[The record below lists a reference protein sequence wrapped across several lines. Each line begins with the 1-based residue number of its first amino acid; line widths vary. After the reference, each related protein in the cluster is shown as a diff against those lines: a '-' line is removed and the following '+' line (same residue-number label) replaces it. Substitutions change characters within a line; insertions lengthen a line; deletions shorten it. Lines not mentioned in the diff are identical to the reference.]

1 MKIAAIDIGT
11 NAVKSKIFDTSSNLI
26 SFNESIRTPTRLG
39 TDVFVDGLLSK
50 VSIEKLVSSLKKY
63 QDYFN
68 SNQIEFYEIVA
79 TSAFRDT
86 KNSEDA
92 RRLVENEIEHPI
104 RVISG
109 LEEAS
114 LMALNPKIKKNDPKL
129 YADLGGGSLEFFY
142 YLDGKKKIKSFQL
155 GAVRNMLRKDKPDE
169 WKKLNAW
176 LNKLPSFN
184 TVVGI
189 GGNIRSFLKI
199 HNQDKITKKEF
210 IRLKDELNKLTFSE
224 KISKHD
230 LSEDRADVID
240 YAMSIYEFVLNRLD
254 VKNIRSTKWG
264 VSDSI
269 AVKLYHE
276 LYSNQFQ
283 IKN

>member
-39 TDVFVDGLLSK
+39 TDVFVDGQLSK
-50 VSIEKLVSSLKKY
+50 ASIKKLVSSLKKY
-63 QDYFN
+63 QNYFN
-68 SNQIEFYEIVA
+68 KHQIEFYEIVA

-86 KNSEDA
+86 KNSEEA
-92 RRLVENEIEHPI
+92 RRAVENEIEHPI

-114 LMALNPKIKKNDPKL
+114 LMALNPKIKKNDLKL

-169 WKKLNAW
+169 WKKLNVW

-224 KISKHD
+224 KIMKYD

-240 YAMSIYEFVLNRLD
+240 YAMSIYEFVLNRIN

-276 LYSNQFQ
+276 LYSNKFQ

>member
-39 TDVFVDGLLSK
+39 TDVFVDGLLTSA
-50 VSIEKLVSSLKKY
+50 SIEKLVTSLKKY

-68 SNQIEFYEIVA
+68 RNQIEFYEIVA

-86 KNSEDA
+86 QNSEDA

-155 GAVRNMLRKDKPDE
+155 GAVRNMLRKDRPDE
-169 WKKLNAW
+169 WKKLNIW

-199 HNQDKITKKEF
+199 HNQDKITKEEF
-210 IRLKDELNKLTFSE
+210 IKLKDELNKLTYSE
-224 KISKHD
+224 KISKYE

-240 YAMSIYEFVLNRLD
+240 YAMSIYEFVLNRIN

-276 LYSNQFQ
+276 LYSNKFQ

>member
-39 TDVFVDGLLSK
+39 TDVFVDGLLSSA
-50 VSIEKLVSSLKKY
+50 SIEKLVTSLKKY
-63 QDYFN
+63 QDYFGR
-68 SNQIEFYEIVA
+68 NQIEFYEIVA

-155 GAVRNMLRKDKPDE
+155 GAVRNMLRKDRPDE
-169 WKKLNAW
+169 WKKLNVW

-199 HNQDKITKKEF
+199 HNQDKITKEEF
-210 IRLKDELNKLTFSE
+210 IKLKDELNKLTFSE
-224 KISKHD
+224 KISKYD

-240 YAMSIYEFVLNRLD
+240 YAMSIYEFVLNRTN

-276 LYSNQFQ
+276 LYSNKFQ

>member
-39 TDVFVDGLLSK
+39 TDVFVDGLLTSA
-50 VSIEKLVSSLKKY
+50 SIEKLVTSLKKY

-68 SNQIEFYEIVA
+68 RNQIEFYEIVA

-86 KNSEDA
+86 KNSEEA
-92 RRLVENEIEHPI
+92 RRAVENEIEHPI

-114 LMALNPKIKKNDPKL
+114 LMALNPKIKKNDLKL

-155 GAVRNMLRKDKPDE
+155 GAVRNMLRKDRPDE
-169 WKKLNAW
+169 WKKLNVW

-199 HNQDKITKKEF
+199 HNRDKITKKEF
-210 IRLKDELNKLTFSE
+210 IRLKDELNKLTYSE
-224 KISKHD
+224 KISMYE

-240 YAMSIYEFVLNRLD
+240 YAMSIYEFVLNRIN

-276 LYSNQFQ
+276 LYSNKFQ

>member
-39 TDVFVDGLLSK
+39 TDVFVDGQLSK
-50 VSIEKLVSSLKKY
+50 ASIKKLVSSLKKY
-63 QDYFN
+63 QNYFN
-68 SNQIEFYEIVA
+68 KHQIEFYEIVA

-86 KNSEDA
+86 KNSEEA
-92 RRLVENEIEHPI
+92 RRAVENEIEHPI

-114 LMALNPKIKKNDPKL
+114 LMALNPKIKKNDLKL

-169 WKKLNAW
+169 WKKLNVW

-189 GGNIRSFLKI
+189 GGNIRSFLRI

-224 KISKHD
+224 KITKYE

-240 YAMSIYEFVLNRLD
+240 YAMSIYEFVLNRIN

-276 LYSNQFQ
+276 LYSNKFQ

>member
-50 VSIEKLVSSLKKY
+50 VSIEKLVISLKKY
-63 QDYFN
+63 QDYF
-68 SNQIEFYEIVA
+68 SRNQIEFYEIVA

-86 KNSEDA
+86 KNSEDT

-104 RVISG
+104 KVISG

-114 LMALNPKIKKNDPKL
+114 LMALNPKIKKDDSKL

-155 GAVRNMLRKDKPDE
+155 GAVRNMLRKDRPDE
-169 WKKLNAW
+169 WKKLNVW

-210 IRLKDELNKLTFSE
+210 IKLKDELNKLTFSE

-240 YAMSIYEFVLNRLD
+240 YAMSIYEFVLNRIN

-283 IKN
+283 MKN

>member
-39 TDVFVDGLLSK
+39 TDVFVDGQLSK
-50 VSIEKLVSSLKKY
+50 ASIKKLVSSLKKY

-68 SNQIEFYEIVA
+68 KHQIEFYEIVA

-92 RRLVENEIEHPI
+92 RRAVENEIEHPI

-114 LMALNPKIKKNDPKL
+114 LMALNPKIKKNDLKL

-169 WKKLNAW
+169 WKKLNVW

-224 KISKHD
+224 KITKYD

-240 YAMSIYEFVLNRLD
+240 YAMSIYEFVLNRIN

-276 LYSNQFQ
+276 LYSNKFQ

>member
-39 TDVFVDGLLSK
+39 TDVFVDGLLTSA
-50 VSIEKLVSSLKKY
+50 SIEKLVTSLKKY
-63 QDYFN
+63 QDYFGR
-68 SNQIEFYEIVA
+68 NQIEFYEIVA

-155 GAVRNMLRKDKPDE
+155 GAVRNMLRKDRPDE
-169 WKKLNAW
+169 WKKLNVW

-199 HNQDKITKKEF
+199 HNQDKITKEEF
-210 IRLKDELNKLTFSE
+210 IKLKDELNKLTFSE
-224 KISKHD
+224 KISKYE

-240 YAMSIYEFVLNRLD
+240 YAMSIYEFVLNRTN

-276 LYSNQFQ
+276 LYSNKFQ

>member
-1 MKIAAIDIGT
+1 MKIAAIDIVT

-50 VSIEKLVSSLKKY
+50 ASIEKLVSSLKKY

-68 SNQIEFYEIVA
+68 RNQIEFYEIVA

-114 LMALNPKIKKNDPKL
+114 LMALNPKIKTNDSRL

-155 GAVRNMLRKDKPDE
+155 GAVRNMLRKDRPDE
-169 WKKLNAW
+169 WKKLSVW
-176 LNKLPSFN
+176 LNKLPSFD

-210 IRLKDELNKLTFSE
+210 IKLKDKLNKLTFSE
-224 KISKHD
+224 KISMHD

-240 YAMSIYEFVLNRLD
+240 YAMSIYEFVLNRIN
-254 VKNIRSTKWG
+254 VKNIKSTKWG

>member
-26 SFNESIRTPTRLG
+26 SFNESIRSPTRLG
-39 TDVFVDGLLSK
+39 TDVFVDGQLSK
-50 VSIEKLVSSLKKY
+50 VSIEKLVTSLKKY

-68 SNQIEFYEIVA
+68 RNEIEFYEIVA

-86 KNSEDA
+86 KNSENA

-104 RVISG
+104 KVISG

-114 LMALNPKIKKNDPKL
+114 LIALNPKIKKNDSKL

-199 HNQDKITKKEF
+199 HNRDKISKVEF
-210 IRLKDELNKLTFSE
+210 IKLKDKLNKLTFSE

>member
-39 TDVFVDGLLSK
+39 TDVFVDGLLTSA
-50 VSIEKLVSSLKKY
+50 SIEKLVTSLKKY
-63 QDYFN
+63 QYYFN
-68 SNQIEFYEIVA
+68 RNQIEFYEIVA

-155 GAVRNMLRKDKPDE
+155 GAVRNMLRKDRPDE
-169 WKKLNAW
+169 WKKLNVW

-199 HNQDKITKKEF
+199 HNQDKITKEEF
-210 IRLKDELNKLTFSE
+210 IKLKDELNKLTYIE
-224 KISKHD
+224 KISKYE

-240 YAMSIYEFVLNRLD
+240 YAMSIYEFVLNRIN

-276 LYSNQFQ
+276 LYSNKFQ

>member
-26 SFNESIRTPTRLG
+26 SFNKSIRTPTRLG
-39 TDVFVDGLLSK
+39 TDVFVDGMLSK
-50 VSIEKLVSSLKKY
+50 ASIEKLVSSLKKY
-63 QDYFN
+63 QRYFN

-176 LNKLPSFN
+176 LNKLPFFN

-199 HNQDKITKKEF
+199 HNQDKVSKEEF
-210 IRLKDELNKLTFSE
+210 IKLKDKLNKLTFSE

-276 LYSNQFQ
+276 IYSNQFQ

>member
-11 NAVKSKIFDTSSNLI
+11 NAVKSKIFNTSSNLI

-39 TDVFVDGLLSK
+39 TDVFVDGLLTST
-50 VSIEKLVSSLKKY
+50 SIEKLVTSLKKY

-68 SNQIEFYEIVA
+68 RNQIEFYEIVA

-155 GAVRNMLRKDKPDE
+155 GAVRNMLRKDRPDE
-169 WKKLNAW
+169 WKKLNVW

-199 HNQDKITKKEF
+199 HNQDKITKEEF
-210 IRLKDELNKLTFSE
+210 IKLKDELNKLTFSE
-224 KISKHD
+224 KISKYE

-240 YAMSIYEFVLNRLD
+240 YAMSIYEFVLNRIN

-276 LYSNQFQ
+276 LYSNKFQ

>member
-50 VSIEKLVSSLKKY
+50 ASIEKLVTSLKKY
-63 QDYFN
+63 QNYFN
-68 SNQIEFYEIVA
+68 RNQIEFYEIVA

-92 RRLVENEIEHPI
+92 RRAVENEIEHPI

-114 LMALNPKIKKNDPKL
+114 LMALNPKIKKNDPKI

-199 HNQDKITKKEF
+199 HNQDKISKEEF
-210 IRLKDELNKLTFSE
+210 IKLKDKLNKLTFSE

>member
-26 SFNESIRTPTRLG
+26 SFNESIRTPARLG

-50 VSIEKLVSSLKKY
+50 TSIEKLVSSLKKY

-68 SNQIEFYEIVA
+68 RNEIEFYEIVA

-155 GAVRNMLRKDKPDE
+155 GAVRNMLRKDRPDE
-169 WKKLNAW
+169 WKKLNVW

-210 IRLKDELNKLTFSE
+210 IKLKDKLNKLTFSE

-240 YAMSIYEFVLNRLD
+240 YAMSIYEFVLNRIN

-276 LYSNQFQ
+276 LYSNKFQ

>member
-11 NAVKSKIFDTSSNLI
+11 NAVKSKIFDTSSNFI

-50 VSIEKLVSSLKKY
+50 TSIEKLVSSLKKY

-68 SNQIEFYEIVA
+68 RNQIEFYEIVA

-104 RVISG
+104 KVISG

-114 LMALNPKIKKNDPKL
+114 LIALNPKSKKIDSKP

-155 GAVRNMLRKDKPDE
+155 GAVRNMLRKDRPDE
-169 WKKLNAW
+169 WKKLNTW

-210 IRLKDELNKLTFSE
+210 IKLKDELNKLTFSE

-240 YAMSIYEFVLNRLD
+240 YAMSIYEFVLNRIN

>member
-50 VSIEKLVSSLKKY
+50 VSIEKLVTSLKKY

-68 SNQIEFYEIVA
+68 RNQIEFYEIVA

-104 RVISG
+104 KVISG

-114 LMALNPKIKKNDPKL
+114 LMALNPKIRKDDSKL

-155 GAVRNMLRKDKPDE
+155 GAVRNMLRKDRPDE
-169 WKKLNAW
+169 WKKLNVW

-210 IRLKDELNKLTFSE
+210 IKLKDELNKLTFSE

-240 YAMSIYEFVLNRLD
+240 YAMSIYEFVLNRIN

-283 IKN
+283 MKN

>member
-39 TDVFVDGLLSK
+39 TDVFVDGLLTSA
-50 VSIEKLVSSLKKY
+50 SIEKLVTSLKNY

-68 SNQIEFYEIVA
+68 RNQIEFYEIVA

-155 GAVRNMLRKDKPDE
+155 GAVRNMLRKDRPDE
-169 WKKLNAW
+169 WKKLNVW

-199 HNQDKITKKEF
+199 HNQDKITKEEF
-210 IRLKDELNKLTFSE
+210 IKLKDELNKLTYSE
-224 KISKHD
+224 KISKYE

-240 YAMSIYEFVLNRLD
+240 YAMSIYEFVLNRIN

-276 LYSNQFQ
+276 LYSNKFQ

>member
-39 TDVFVDGLLSK
+39 TDVFVDGQLSK
-50 VSIEKLVSSLKKY
+50 ASIKKLVSSLKKY
-63 QDYFN
+63 QNYFN
-68 SNQIEFYEIVA
+68 KHQIEFYEIVA

-92 RRLVENEIEHPI
+92 RRAVENEIEHPI

-114 LMALNPKIKKNDPKL
+114 LMALNPKIKKNDLKL

-169 WKKLNAW
+169 WKKLNVW
-176 LNKLPSFN
+176 LNKLPSFS

-199 HNQDKITKKEF
+199 HNQDKISKKEF

-224 KISKHD
+224 KIKKYD

-240 YAMSIYEFVLNRLD
+240 YAMSIYEFVLNRIN

-276 LYSNQFQ
+276 LYSNKFQ

>member
-26 SFNESIRTPTRLG
+26 SFNESIRSPTRLG
-39 TDVFVDGLLSK
+39 TDVFVDGQLSK
-50 VSIEKLVSSLKKY
+50 VSIQKLVTSLKKY

-68 SNQIEFYEIVA
+68 RNEIDFYEIVA

-86 KNSEDA
+86 KNSENA

-104 RVISG
+104 KVISG

-114 LMALNPKIKKNDPKL
+114 LIALNPKIKKSDSKL

-155 GAVRNMLRKDKPDE
+155 GAVRNMLRKDRPDE

-199 HNQDKITKKEF
+199 HNQDKISKEEF
-210 IRLKDELNKLTFSE
+210 IKLKDKLNKLTFSE

-276 LYSNQFQ
+276 LYSNQFK

>member
-39 TDVFVDGLLSK
+39 TDVFVDGLLSSA
-50 VSIEKLVSSLKKY
+50 SIEKLVTSLKKY

-68 SNQIEFYEIVA
+68 RNQIEFYEIVA

-199 HNQDKITKKEF
+199 HNQDKISKVEF
-210 IRLKDELNKLTFSE
+210 IKLKDKLNKLTFSE

>member
-39 TDVFVDGLLSK
+39 TDVFVDGQLSK
-50 VSIEKLVSSLKKY
+50 ASIKKLVSSLKKY
-63 QDYFN
+63 QNYFN
-68 SNQIEFYEIVA
+68 KHQIEFYEIVA

-92 RRLVENEIEHPI
+92 RRAVENEIEHPI

-114 LMALNPKIKKNDPKL
+114 LMALNPKIKKNDLKL

-169 WKKLNAW
+169 WKKLNVW

-199 HNQDKITKKEF
+199 HNRDKITKKEF

-224 KISKHD
+224 KITKHD

-240 YAMSIYEFVLNRLD
+240 YAMSIYEFVLNRIN

-276 LYSNQFQ
+276 LYSNKFQ

>member
-26 SFNESIRTPTRLG
+26 SFNESIRTPIRLG

-50 VSIEKLVSSLKKY
+50 ASIDKLVSSLKKY

-68 SNQIEFYEIVA
+68 RNQIEFYEIVA

-104 RVISG
+104 RVMSG

-169 WKKLNAW
+169 WKKLNVW
-176 LNKLPSFN
+176 LSNLPQYNS
-184 TVVGI
+184 VVGI
-189 GGNIRSFLKI
+189 GGNIKSFLNI
-199 HNQDKITKKEF
+199 HNEDKLSKQKF
-210 IRLKDELNKLTFSE
+210 IHLKDELNKLTFNE
-224 KISKHD
+224 KISKYQ
-230 LSEDRADVID
+230 LSDDRADVID
-240 YAMSIYEFVLNRLD
+240 YAMSIYEFILNRIN

-269 AVKLYHE
+269 AVKLYQE
-276 LYSNQFQ
+276 LYSEKFE

>member
-26 SFNESIRTPTRLG
+26 SFNKSIRTPTRLG
-39 TDVFVDGLLSK
+39 TDVFVDGMLSK
-50 VSIEKLVSSLKKY
+50 ASIEKLVSSLKKY

-155 GAVRNMLRKDKPDE
+155 GAVRNMLRKDRPDE
-169 WKKLNAW
+169 WKKLNVW

-210 IRLKDELNKLTFSE
+210 IKLKDKLNKLTFSE
-224 KISKHD
+224 KISKYD

-240 YAMSIYEFVLNRLD
+240 YAMSIYEFVLNRIN

-276 LYSNQFQ
+276 LYSNKFQ

>member
-39 TDVFVDGLLSK
+39 TDVFVDGLLSSA
-50 VSIEKLVSSLKKY
+50 SIEKLVTSLKKY

-68 SNQIEFYEIVA
+68 RNQIEFYEIVA

-155 GAVRNMLRKDKPDE
+155 GAVRNMLRKDRPDE
-169 WKKLNAW
+169 WKKLNVW

-199 HNQDKITKKEF
+199 HNQDKITKEEF
-210 IRLKDELNKLTFSE
+210 IKLKDELNKLTYSE
-224 KISKHD
+224 KITKHE

-240 YAMSIYEFVLNRLD
+240 YAMSIYEFVLNRTN

-276 LYSNQFQ
+276 LYSNKFQ

>member
-26 SFNESIRTPTRLG
+26 SFNESIRTPARLG

-50 VSIEKLVSSLKKY
+50 ASIEKLVSSLKKY

-68 SNQIEFYEIVA
+68 RNEIEFYEIVA

-155 GAVRNMLRKDKPDE
+155 GAVRNMLRKDRPDE
-169 WKKLNAW
+169 WKKLNIW

-210 IRLKDELNKLTFSE
+210 IKLKDKLNKLTFSE
-224 KISKHD
+224 KISKYD

-240 YAMSIYEFVLNRLD
+240 YAMSIYEFVLNRIN

-276 LYSNQFQ
+276 LYSNKFQ

>member
-26 SFNESIRTPTRLG
+26 SFNESIRSPTRLG
-39 TDVFVDGLLSK
+39 TDVFVDGQLSK
-50 VSIEKLVSSLKKY
+50 DSIEKLVTSLKKY

-68 SNQIEFYEIVA
+68 RNEIEFYEIVA

-86 KNSEDA
+86 KNSENA

-104 RVISG
+104 KVISG

-114 LMALNPKIKKNDPKL
+114 LIALNPKIKKSDSKL

-155 GAVRNMLRKDKPDE
+155 GAVRNMLRKDRPDE

-184 TVVGI
+184 TIVGI
-189 GGNIRSFLKI
+189 GGNIRSFLRI
-199 HNQDKITKKEF
+199 HNQDKVTKKEF
-210 IRLKDELNKLTFSE
+210 IKLKDELNKLTFSE
-224 KISKHD
+224 KITKHA

-240 YAMSIYEFVLNRLD
+240 YAMSIYEFVVNRIN
-254 VKNIRSTKWG
+254 VKSIKSTKWG

>member
-50 VSIEKLVSSLKKY
+50 ASIEKLVTSLKKY
-63 QDYFN
+63 QNYFN
-68 SNQIEFYEIVA
+68 RNQIEFYEIVA

-92 RRLVENEIEHPI
+92 RRAVENEIEHPI

-114 LMALNPKIKKNDPKL
+114 LIALNPKIKKNDPKL

-155 GAVRNMLRKDKPDE
+155 GAVRNMLRKDRPDE
-169 WKKLNAW
+169 WKKLNVW

-210 IRLKDELNKLTFSE
+210 IKLKDELNKLTFSE

-240 YAMSIYEFVLNRLD
+240 YAMSIYEFVLNRIN
-254 VKNIRSTKWG
+254 VKSIKSTKWG

>member
-26 SFNESIRTPTRLG
+26 SFNESIRSPTRLG
-39 TDVFVDGLLSK
+39 TDVFVDGQLSK
-50 VSIEKLVSSLKKY
+50 DSIEKLVTSLKKY

-68 SNQIEFYEIVA
+68 RNEIEFYEIVA

-86 KNSEDA
+86 KNSENA

-114 LMALNPKIKKNDPKL
+114 LIALNPKIKKSDSKL

-155 GAVRNMLRKDKPDE
+155 GAVRNMLRKDRPDE

-184 TVVGI
+184 TIVGI
-189 GGNIRSFLKI
+189 GGNIRSFLRI
-199 HNQDKITKKEF
+199 HNQDKVTKKEF
-210 IRLKDELNKLTFSE
+210 IKLKDELNKLTFSE
-224 KISKHD
+224 KIAKHD

-240 YAMSIYEFVLNRLD
+240 YAMSIYEFVLNRIN
-254 VKNIRSTKWG
+254 VKSIKSTKWG

>member
-39 TDVFVDGLLSK
+39 TDVFVDGLLTSA
-50 VSIEKLVSSLKKY
+50 SIEKLVTSLKKY

-68 SNQIEFYEIVA
+68 RNQIEFYEIVA

-169 WKKLNAW
+169 WKKLNVW

-199 HNQDKITKKEF
+199 HNQDKITKEEF
-210 IRLKDELNKLTFSE
+210 IKLKDELNKLTYSE
-224 KISKHD
+224 KITKYE

-240 YAMSIYEFVLNRLD
+240 YAMSIYEFVLNRIN

-276 LYSNQFQ
+276 LYSNKFQ

>member
-39 TDVFVDGLLSK
+39 TDVFVDGQLSK
-50 VSIEKLVSSLKKY
+50 ASIKKLVSSLKKY
-63 QDYFN
+63 QNYFN
-68 SNQIEFYEIVA
+68 KHQIEFYEIVA

-86 KNSEDA
+86 KNSEEA
-92 RRLVENEIEHPI
+92 RRAVENEIEHPI

-114 LMALNPKIKKNDPKL
+114 LMALNPKIKKNDLKL

-169 WKKLNAW
+169 WKKLNVW

-199 HNQDKITKKEF
+199 HNRDKITKKEF

-224 KISKHD
+224 KITKYE

-240 YAMSIYEFVLNRLD
+240 YAMSIYEFVLNRIN

-276 LYSNQFQ
+276 LYSNKFQ

>member
-50 VSIEKLVSSLKKY
+50 ASIEKLVSSLKKY

-68 SNQIEFYEIVA
+68 RNDIEFYEIVA

-199 HNQDKITKKEF
+199 HNQDKISKEEF
-210 IRLKDELNKLTFSE
+210 IKLKDKLNKLTFSE

-276 LYSNQFQ
+276 IYSNQFQ

>member
-39 TDVFVDGLLSK
+39 TDVFVDGLLTSA
-50 VSIEKLVSSLKKY
+50 SIEKLVTSLKKY
-63 QDYFN
+63 QDYFGR
-68 SNQIEFYEIVA
+68 NQIEFYEIVA

-155 GAVRNMLRKDKPDE
+155 GAVRNMLRKDRPDE
-169 WKKLNAW
+169 WKKLNVW

-199 HNQDKITKKEF
+199 HNQDKITKEEF
-210 IRLKDELNKLTFSE
+210 IKLKDELNKLTFSE
-224 KISKHD
+224 KISKYE

-240 YAMSIYEFVLNRLD
+240 YAMSIYEFVLNRTN

>member
-26 SFNESIRTPTRLG
+26 SFNESIRTPARLG

-50 VSIEKLVSSLKKY
+50 ASIEKLVSSLKKY

-68 SNQIEFYEIVA
+68 RNEIEFYEIVA

-114 LMALNPKIKKNDPKL
+114 LMALNPKIKKNDSKL

-155 GAVRNMLRKDKPDE
+155 GAVRNMLRKDRPDE
-169 WKKLNAW
+169 WKKLNVW

-210 IRLKDELNKLTFSE
+210 IKLKDELNKLTFSE

-240 YAMSIYEFVLNRLD
+240 YAMSIYEFVLNRIN

-269 AVKLYHE
+269 AVRLYHG

>member
-50 VSIEKLVSSLKKY
+50 ASIEKLVSSLKKY

-68 SNQIEFYEIVA
+68 RNQIEFYEIVA

-104 RVISG
+104 KVISG

-114 LMALNPKIKKNDPKL
+114 LIALNPKIKKSDSKL

-155 GAVRNMLRKDKPDE
+155 GAVRNMLRKDRPDE
-169 WKKLNAW
+169 WKKLNTW

-210 IRLKDELNKLTFSE
+210 IKLKDKLNKLTFSE

-240 YAMSIYEFVLNRLD
+240 YAMSIYEFVLNRIN

-276 LYSNQFQ
+276 LYSNKFQ

>member
-39 TDVFVDGLLSK
+39 TDVFVDGQLSSA
-50 VSIEKLVSSLKKY
+50 SIEKLVTSLKKY

-68 SNQIEFYEIVA
+68 MNQIEFYEIVA

-155 GAVRNMLRKDKPDE
+155 GAVRNMLRKDRPDE
-169 WKKLNAW
+169 WKKLNVW

-199 HNQDKITKKEF
+199 HNQDKITKEEF
-210 IRLKDELNKLTFSE
+210 IKLKDELNKLTFSE
-224 KISKHD
+224 KISKYE

-240 YAMSIYEFVLNRLD
+240 YAMSIYEFVLNRTN

>member
-26 SFNESIRTPTRLG
+26 SFSESIRTPTRLG

-50 VSIEKLVSSLKKY
+50 ASIEKLVSSLKKY

-68 SNQIEFYEIVA
+68 RNQIEFYEIVA

-129 YADLGGGSLEFFY
+129 YVDLGGGSLEFFY

-155 GAVRNMLRKDKPDE
+155 GAVRNMLRKDRPDE
-169 WKKLNAW
+169 WKKLNVW

-199 HNQDKITKKEF
+199 HNQDKIIKKDF
-210 IRLKDELNKLTFSE
+210 IKLKDELNKLTFSE
-224 KISKHD
+224 KVSKYE

-240 YAMSIYEFVLNRLD
+240 YAMSIYEFVLNRTN

-276 LYSNQFQ
+276 LYSNKFQ

>member
-50 VSIEKLVSSLKKY
+50 KSIKKLVSSLKKY
-63 QDYFN
+63 QYYFN
-68 SNQIEFYEIVA
+68 RNQIEFYEIVA

-92 RRLVENEIEHPI
+92 RRAVENEIEHPI

-114 LMALNPKIKKNDPKL
+114 LMALNPKIKTNDSRL

-155 GAVRNMLRKDKPDE
+155 GAVRNMLRKDRPDE
-169 WKKLNAW
+169 WKKLSVW
-176 LNKLPSFN
+176 LNKLPSFD

-210 IRLKDELNKLTFSE
+210 IKLKDKLNKLTFSE
-224 KISKHD
+224 KISMHD

-240 YAMSIYEFVLNRLD
+240 YAMSIYEFVLNRIN
-254 VKNIRSTKWG
+254 VKNIKSTKWG

>member
-11 NAVKSKIFDTSSNLI
+11 NALKSKIFDTSSNLI
-26 SFNESIRTPTRLG
+26 SFSESIRTPTRLG

-68 SNQIEFYEIVA
+68 RNQIEFYEIVA

-129 YADLGGGSLEFFY
+129 YVDLGGGSLEFFY

-155 GAVRNMLRKDKPDE
+155 GAVRNMLRKDRPDE
-169 WKKLNAW
+169 WKKLNVW

-199 HNQDKITKKEF
+199 HNQDKIIKKDF
-210 IRLKDELNKLTFSE
+210 IKLKDELNKLTFSE
-224 KISKHD
+224 KISKYD

-240 YAMSIYEFVLNRLD
+240 YAMSIYEFVLNRTN

-276 LYSNQFQ
+276 LYSNEFQ